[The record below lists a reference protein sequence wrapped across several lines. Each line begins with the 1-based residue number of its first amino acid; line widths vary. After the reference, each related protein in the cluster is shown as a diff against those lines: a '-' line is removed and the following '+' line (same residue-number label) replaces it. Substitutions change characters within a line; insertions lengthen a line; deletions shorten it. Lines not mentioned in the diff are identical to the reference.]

1 MGTNNSDFYL
11 PVYVI
16 NLKERT
22 ERRQH
27 IEEHFQGKVEFALH
41 WIEAIEHSIGAVGLW
56 QSMLKAVQTAIDK
69 RDDIMIIAKTT
80 IYLPPHITKIIC
92 LPI

>member
-1 MGTNNSDFYL
+1 MIFICLYMSS
-11 PVYVI
+11 I
-16 NLKERT
+16 LKERT

-27 IEEHFQGKVEFALH
+27 IEEQFQGRVEFALH

-56 QSMLKAVQTAIDK
+56 QSMLKGCTNSYRQK
-69 RDDIMIIAKTT
+69 GMISLSFAKTT